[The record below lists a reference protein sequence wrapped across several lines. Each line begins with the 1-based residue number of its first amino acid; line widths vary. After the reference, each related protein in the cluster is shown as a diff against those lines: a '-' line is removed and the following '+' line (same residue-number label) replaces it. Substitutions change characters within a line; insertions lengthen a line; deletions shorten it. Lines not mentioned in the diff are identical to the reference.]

1 MVAMRSK
8 LTLRFAALGYLALLL
23 VLPVGL
29 VFYRAFEHGLGTFFD
44 ALTTSE
50 AKHAIGLTLTVV
62 LIAVPV
68 NTAFGI
74 VTAIAL
80 ERRRFRG
87 RGAVNRII
95 EMPFVISPIVVGL
108 ALVLVYGENGWA
120 GSALVDNGIRVIFS
134 TPGIV
139 LATMFVSL
147 PFVIR
152 EVAPVLR
159 EIGTEQEQAAHT
171 LGATGWQTFWRVTLP
186 AIRPAV
192 AYGVV
197 LTTARALGEFG
208 AVAVVS
214 GHLKGQTETM
224 TLYVQDRFEG
234 FDATGAYALSV
245 VLAVFAMSALL
256 SLTYLDRRRRAR
268 RS

>member
-1 MVAMRSK
+1 MRSR
-8 LTLRFAALGYLALLL
+8 LALRTAALGYLGILL
-23 VLPVGL
+23 VLPVGM
-29 VFYRAFEHGLGTFFD
+29 VFYRAFEHGLAKFFD
-44 ALTTSE
+44 ALTTGG
-50 AKHAIGLTLTVV
+50 AQHAIGLTLLVV
-62 LIAVPV
+62 AIAVPA
-68 NTAFGI
+68 NTVFGI
-74 VTAIAL
+74 VMALAL

-87 RGAVNRII
+87 RAVIERII
-95 EMPFVISPIVVGL
+95 DLPFVISPIVVGL
-108 ALVLVYGENGWA
+108 ALVLIYGEQGWV
-120 GSALVDNGIRVIFS
+120 GGTLVSNGIHVIFS

-147 PFVIR
+147 PFVVR

-159 EIGTEQEQAAHT
+159 EIGTEQEEAART

-214 GHLKGQTETM
+214 GHLEGQTETL
-224 TLYVQDRFEG
+224 TLYVQNRFEG
-234 FDATGAYALSV
+234 FDVQGAYAISV
-245 VLAVFAMSALL
+245 LLAAFAMSALL
-256 SLTYLDRRRRAR
+256 GMTYLDRRRAR
-268 RS
+268 RT

>member
-1 MVAMRSK
+1 MTKRLALRSVA
-8 LTLRFAALGYLALLL
+8 LLYLAILLL
-23 VLPVGL
+23 LPVGM
-29 VFYRAFEHGLGTFFD
+29 VFYRAFEHGLSTFFN
-44 ALTTSE
+44 ALTTPD
-50 AKHAIGLTLTVV
+50 AVHAITLTLLVIA
-62 LIAVPV
+62 IAVPV
-68 NTAFGI
+68 NTVFGI
-74 VTAIAL
+74 ITALAL
-80 ERRRFRG
+80 ERSKFRG
-87 RGAVNRII
+87 RAVVERII
-95 EMPFVISPIVVGL
+95 DLPFVISPIVVGL
-108 ALVLVYGENGWA
+108 ALVLVYGEQGWV
-120 GSALVDNGIRVIFS
+120 GHSLVDNGVRVIFS

-147 PFVIR
+147 PFVVR

-159 EIGTEQEQAAHT
+159 EIGTDQEQAAQT
-171 LGATGWQTFWRVTLP
+171 LGANAWQTFRRVTLP

-214 GHLKGQTETM
+214 GHLQGQTETL

-234 FDATGAYALSV
+234 FDVTGAYAVSV
-245 VLAVFAMSALL
+245 LLAVFAMSALL
-256 SLTYLDRRRRAR
+256 GMTYLDRRRAR

>member
-1 MVAMRSK
+1 MKSRVA
-8 LTLRFAALGYLALLL
+8 LRTVALGYLAVLLI
-23 VLPVGL
+23 LPVGM
-29 VFYRAFEHGLGTFFD
+29 VFYRAFEHGLGKFFD
-44 ALTTSE
+44 ALTTGE
-50 AKHAIGLTLTVV
+50 ARHAIGLTVTVV
-62 LIAVPV
+62 LIAVPI
-68 NTAFGI
+68 NTVFGI

-80 ERRRFRG
+80 ERRKFRG
-87 RGAVNRII
+87 RAVVERII
-95 EMPFVISPIVVGL
+95 DLPFAISPIVVGL
-108 ALVLVYGENGWA
+108 ALVLVYGEQGWVGSELVANG
-120 GSALVDNGIRVIFS
+120 VRVIFS

-147 PFVIR
+147 PFVVR

-159 EIGTEQEQAAHT
+159 EIGTEQEEAART
-171 LGATGWQTFWRVTLP
+171 LGANGWQTFWRVTLP

-234 FDATGAYALSV
+234 FDVSGAYAISV
-245 VLAVFAMSALL
+245 LLAVFAMSALL
-256 SLTYLDRRRRAR
+256 GMTYLDRRRAR
-268 RS
+268 RMG